1 MPRNRQAAPI
11 QGEGEKDAMTR
22 DISTPEDE
30 GDLVEVSGTS
40 LLTPSKDAEP
50 TDDVVEELARAAGG
64 NEVSVLDMAQ
74 CQDELAEEG
83 LAMPD
88 INALA
93 NELADGRHLREETT
107 PLGGLATKAWITG
120 LAGMFVLFTAAHLTE
135 SDVMRT
141 IANGWLAA
149 LLVLMFLGGA
159 CAYGYARLSDVPRE
173 VEDFFKLRVPIPAV
187 TSRRRALAIVSR
199 NVSQQPLGW
208 DRRQLLNRARQAATD
223 VVGSEVWALEMFD
236 THRVR
241 VDLVEEVRLIAQRVR
256 VVTSGTTG
264 GNHAPASM
272 HRALIDSTNDRV
284 KALEQYRDQVLAVQ
298 HEMDRLRRAE
308 LEELGEG
315 RLLEWL
321 AQSGADHGQVTEL
334 QSLAAESRAAAA
346 TIAETLSAM
355 QPTAARL
362 GPVAGRRDLEEQE
375 N

>member
-1 MPRNRQAAPI
+1 
-11 QGEGEKDAMTR
+11 MTR
-22 DISTPEDE
+22 DISTREDE

-40 LLTPSKDAEP
+40 LLAPSEAAEP
-50 TDDVVEELARAAGG
+50 TDDVVEQLAQAACG
-64 NEVSVLDMAQ
+64 NEVSVLNMAQ
-74 CQDELAEEG
+74 CHDELAEAG

-93 NELADGRHLREETT
+93 NALADGRHLREEST
-107 PLGGLATKAWITG
+107 PVGGLTTKAWIVAVAG
-120 LAGMFVLFTAAHLTE
+120 LFVFFTAAHLTGSE
-135 SDVMRT
+135 VMRT
-141 IANGWLAA
+141 IANVWLAA
-149 LLVLMFLGGA
+149 VLVLMFIGGA
-159 CAYGYARLSDVPRE
+159 SAYAYARMSDGRRE
-173 VEDFFKLRVPIPAV
+173 LEDFFKLRVPIPAV

-199 NVSQQPLGW
+199 NVSQQTLGW
-208 DRRQLLNRARQAATD
+208 DRRQLLKRAREAATD

-241 VDLVEEVRLIAQRVR
+241 VDLVEEVRTIAQRVR

-315 RLLEWL
+315 RLMEWL
-321 AQSGADHGQVTEL
+321 VQSGADQGQVTEL

-362 GPVAGRRDLEEQE
+362 GTIAGQREMEEQE